1 VVDCSYKVV
10 LGGIAVLMGEYKH
23 VIDSKGRLIIPAK
36 FRDQLGTPFVITR
49 GLDGCLF
56 GYPQTEWQSLEAK
69 LKTLP
74 LTKRDARAFVRFLYS
89 AATECVLDKQGR
101 VNIPPVLRKHADLTK
116 DCVIIGVSNRFEIWS
131 ADRWQSYSGDTAA
144 NFDEI
149 AEDLEI
155 DF

>member
-1 VVDCSYKVV
+1 MVDYSYEVVK
-10 LGGIAVLMGEYKH
+10 GGVSMLMGEYKH

-36 FRDQLGTPFVITR
+36 FRGQLGETFVITR
-49 GLDGCLF
+49 GLDSCLF
-56 GYPQTEWQSLEAK
+56 GYPQNEWQTLEEK

-89 AATECVLDKQGR
+89 AATECELDKQGR
-101 VNIPPVLRKHADLTK
+101 VNIPPVLRQHASLKK

-131 ADRWQSYSGDTAA
+131 GERWSDYSADTAD

-149 AEDLEI
+149 AEDLQI

>member
-1 VVDCSYKVV
+1 MKWEKGE
-10 LGGIAVLMGEYKH
+10 LAVLMGEYNH

-36 FRDQLGTPFVITR
+36 FRDQLGEKFVITR

-56 GYPQTEWQSLEAK
+56 GYPQEEWCVLEGK
-69 LKTLP
+69 LKALP

-89 AATECVLDKQGR
+89 AATECELDKQGR
-101 VNIPPVLRKHADLTK
+101 VNIPPLLRQHANLKK

-131 ADRWQSYSGDTAA
+131 AQRWSNYATDTAD

-149 AEDLEI
+149 AEDLQI

>member
-1 VVDCSYKVV
+1 M
-10 LGGIAVLMGEYKH
+10 LMGEYNH
-23 VIDSKGRLIIPAK
+23 VIDAKGRLIIPAK
-36 FRDQLGTPFVITR
+36 FRGQLGEKFVITR

-56 GYPQTEWQSLEAK
+56 GYPQEEWRVLEEK
-69 LKTLP
+69 LSSLP

-89 AATECVLDKQGR
+89 AATECELDKQGR
-101 VNIPPVLRKHADLTK
+101 VNIPAVLRNHASLTK

-131 ADRWQSYSGDTAA
+131 ADRWSSYSNDTSD

-149 AEDLEI
+149 AEDLQI

>member
-1 VVDCSYKVV
+1 M
-10 LGGIAVLMGEYKH
+10 LMGEYKH

-36 FRDQLGTPFVITR
+36 FRGQLGETFVITR

-56 GYPQTEWQSLEAK
+56 GYPQNEWQTLEEK

-89 AATECVLDKQGR
+89 AATECELDKQGR
-101 VNIPPVLRKHADLTK
+101 VNIPPVLRQHASLKK

-131 ADRWQSYSGDTAA
+131 GERWSDYSADTAD

-149 AEDLEI
+149 AEDLQI

>member
-1 VVDCSYKVV
+1 M
-10 LGGIAVLMGEYKH
+10 LMGEYKH

-36 FRDQLGTPFVITR
+36 FRGQLGETFVITR

-56 GYPQTEWQSLEAK
+56 GYPQNEWQTLEEK

-89 AATECVLDKQGR
+89 AATECELDKQGR
-101 VNIPPVLRKHADLTK
+101 VNIPPVLRQHASLKK

-131 ADRWQSYSGDTAA
+131 EERWNSFTDEAEE

-149 AEDLEI
+149 AENMI
-155 DF
+155 DFEF

>member
-1 VVDCSYKVV
+1 
-10 LGGIAVLMGEYKH
+10 MGEYNH

-36 FRDQLGTPFVITR
+36 FRGQLGETFVITR

-56 GYPQTEWQSLEAK
+56 GYPQEEWRALEEK
-69 LKTLP
+69 LKGLP

-89 AATECVLDKQGR
+89 AATECELDKQGR
-101 VNIPPVLRKHADLTK
+101 VNIPPVLRKHADLK
-116 DCVIIGVSNRFEIWS
+116 KGCVIIGVSNRFEIWS
-131 ADRWQSYSGDTAA
+131 EERWSNYATDTAD